1 MCCGVAS
8 HVKGDL
14 TRSLRRC
21 LIPRAYARIPAMPD
35 MKDIKYWVALNRVPQ
50 LGPVRFKRLEA
61 HFGRLE
67 HAWNAG
73 LAQLRA
79 AGLEDRPAQEIL
91 AARARVDPDAEM
103 ERLEK
108 AEVRVLDW
116 NHAVYPR
123 RLKEIHDPPPLLYV
137 KGNILPED
145 ERALAIV
152 GTRSPTTYG
161 REAASTLATGLANSG
176 ICIISGLARG
186 IDGIGHRAAL
196 DAGGRTIAV
205 VANGLDMVYPG
216 EHTEL
221 ARQIQ
226 ARGAV
231 VSEYPLGVRPD
242 AKGFP
247 RRNRLISGMSLGSLV
262 VEAAEGSGARWT
274 VYHALEQDR
283 EVFCVPGSIFSPASS
298 FTNRMIQ
305 EGAKLV
311 SNHRDVLEELNLG
324 AFSQPAAARQ
334 GELSLDPAKAN
345 PAKSGLS
352 DSERREPV
360 EPPAASTV
368 PPDPEE
374 AAILQHIGGEPLH
387 IDDLGR
393 KAGLPITSVSCVLT
407 MLELKGMVKQVGCMH
422 YIRTREVAGVYAR

>member
-1 MCCGVAS
+1 M
-8 HVKGDL
+8 L
-14 TRSLRRC
+14 
-21 LIPRAYARIPAMPD
+21 D
-35 MKDIKYWVALNRVPQ
+35 MNDIKYWVALNRVPQ
-50 LGPVRFKRLEA
+50 LGPVRFKKLET

-79 AGLEDRPAQEIL
+79 AGLDERPAQEIL

-108 AEVRVLDW
+108 AEVRVFDW

-137 KGNILPED
+137 KGDILPED

-161 REAASTLATGLANSG
+161 REVASTLAAGLANSG

-186 IDGIGHRAAL
+186 IDGIAHRGTL
-196 DAGGRTIAV
+196 EAGGRTIAV

-226 ARGAV
+226 AQGAV

-324 AFSQPAAARQ
+324 TLAQPVAARQ
-334 GELSLDPAKAN
+334 GELSFDPTQPDPAILN
-345 PAKSGLS
+345 PATLNSATPDSVKPGFS
-352 DSERREPV
+352 DSERPEPEYSPV
-360 EPPAASTV
+360 ANTE

-374 AAILQHIGGEPLH
+374 AAILQHMGGEPLH